1 MANRARVMVRP
12 TSTICIPVGATPQ
25 PGSVSI
31 AKILIVAGLA
41 NSSGVLNDNI
51 ESFRLVGGEFR
62 AASSNTTAANAS
74 VTSVRFE
81 DGQTFELM
89 DPFHS
94 VKLKISNRNPLG
106 FWKSDTSG
114 NAFTIEGLADCV
126 SFTIAVRYRQV
137 SFQ

>member
-1 MANRARVMVRP
+1 MANRARVMARP

-25 PGSVSI
+25 PGTVSI
-31 AKILIVAGLA
+31 AKILYAAGLA
-41 NSSGVLNDNI
+41 SSAGVLNDNV
-51 ESFRLVGGEFR
+51 EAFRLVGGEFR

-74 VTSVRFE
+74 ITAVRFE

-94 VKLKISNRNPLG
+94 VKLKISARNPLG
-106 FWKSDTSG
+106 FWKSDTAG
-114 NAFTIEGLADCV
+114 TCFTVEGLADCV